1 MVQDG
6 YGPQHQKFEDEN
18 LLVRIGSGQD
28 DLPTTSDPYT
38 IATHTQIDVA
48 PTSGAV
54 LGVNTLR
61 QCTLFI
67 NDSDTVIYLAF
78 GQAAV
83 ANRGIRLNANGG
95 NYSMS
100 TLLGNL
106 YRGAVNA
113 IHGGGAVT
121 KSLLILEGT

>member
-6 YGPQHQKFEDEN
+6 YGPQHQKFEDGN
-18 LLVRIGSGQD
+18 LLIRIGSGQD
-28 DLPTTSDPYT
+28 ELPVTGEPYT

-54 LGVNTLR
+54 LGANAARTYAI
-61 QCTLFI
+61 FI

-95 NYSMS
+95 NYEMAAVTS
-100 TLLGNL
+100 NL
-106 YRGAVNA
+106 YQGAVNA
-113 IHGGGAVT
+113 IHGGAAVT

>member
-1 MVQDG
+1 MPTGG
-6 YGPQHQKFEDEN
+6 YGPQNQKFEDEN
-18 LLVRIGSGQD
+18 LLVRIGVGQD
-28 DLPTTSDPYT
+28 VLPITGEPYT

-48 PTSGAV
+48 PTSDAV
-54 LGVNTLR
+54 LGANTLR
-61 QCTLFI
+61 TYVLFI

-83 ANRGIRLNANGG
+83 DRRGIRLNANGG
-95 NYSMS
+95 SYEMAAVKSD
-100 TLLGNL
+100 L